1 MLIMCDSAREK
12 RARFVKLLICESGLQ
27 FGSGR
32 SSRKIQNTDP
42 PLSWINLIMESVG
55 LGFSN
60 LTLAVH
66 SSETVNK
73 ISMAYLLAN
82 ITMMAATMGINLWV
96 IQKKE
101 KSRINRLIALDC
113 FANIQTFA
121 TGWLCGT
128 ASPIFSP
135 WLSCFSPILLSSLS
149 PQQDLASSW
158 SFLSMPWHGTR
169 VA

>member
-1 MLIMCDSAREK
+1 
-12 RARFVKLLICESGLQ
+12 
-27 FGSGR
+27 
-32 SSRKIQNTDP
+32 
-42 PLSWINLIMESVG
+42 MESVG

-82 ITMMAATMGINLWV
+82 ITMLAATMGINLWVVRV

-113 FANIQTFA
+113 LANIPTFA
-121 TGWLCGT
+121 TG
-128 ASPIFSP
+128 
-135 WLSCFSPILLSSLS
+135 
-149 PQQDLASSW
+149 
-158 SFLSMPWHGTR
+158 
-169 VA
+169 